1 MRAVKDQAILP
12 VVTDK
17 MMGNVPAFFRG
28 VLLSDFPHGAGFDE
42 LAHLRRRRLSVLRS
56 IGMTDSFGACSS
68 GMFAWRS
75 NGVAYLRIPSTL
87 VRIVLASSSATA
99 C

>member
-42 LAHLRRRRLSVLRS
+42 LAHFCLTGDRLPWDLPE
-56 IGMTDSFGACSS
+56 TP
-68 GMFAWRS
+68 
-75 NGVAYLRIPSTL
+75 L
-87 VRIVLASSSATA
+87 SATQHRYD
-99 C
+99 